1 MRRMIDPIRMLREI
15 LDDGNQAQMA
25 RKIGISPQYLNDVLN
40 GKRGAGDKI
49 LAYLGLEKIVT
60 YRKRRSANG

>member
-1 MRRMIDPIRMLREI
+1 MRRMIDPIRMLRET
-15 LDDGNQAQMA
+15 LDGGNQAQMA
-25 RKIGISPQYLNDVLN
+25 RKIGISPQYLNDVLS